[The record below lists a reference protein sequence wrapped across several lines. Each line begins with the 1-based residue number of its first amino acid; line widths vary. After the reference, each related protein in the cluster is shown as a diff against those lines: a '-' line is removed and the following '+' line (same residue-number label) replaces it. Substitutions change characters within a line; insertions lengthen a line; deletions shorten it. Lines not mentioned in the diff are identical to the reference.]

1 MKAIRA
7 WCLVR
12 FKREDRVFNIEVGH
26 HSIEDVMV
34 IGFKGGKVVQGRQ
47 KQRDYVCVGGV
58 QGSEMSGDYGLD
70 LRW

>member
-1 MKAIRA
+1 
-7 WCLVR
+7 
-12 FKREDRVFNIEVGH
+12 
-26 HSIEDVMV
+26 MV